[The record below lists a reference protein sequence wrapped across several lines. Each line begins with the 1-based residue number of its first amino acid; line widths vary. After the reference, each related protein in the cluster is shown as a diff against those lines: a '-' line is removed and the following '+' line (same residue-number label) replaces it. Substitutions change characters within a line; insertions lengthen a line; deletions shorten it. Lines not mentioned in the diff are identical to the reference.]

1 LNISVKPLRSREFLS
16 EINMLRQELVDME
29 NPGRKRVT
37 DSLLDQAFTLGEYP
51 RFSEKVP
58 ALSELAKNEK
68 SVDSA
73 RSYLF
78 TQKPYVFFDT
88 LLVVKNC

>member
-58 ALSELAKNEK
+58 AL
-68 SVDSA
+68 
-73 RSYLF
+73 
-78 TQKPYVFFDT
+78 
-88 LLVVKNC
+88 